1 MNHAA
6 GAGGGSSPP
15 TAWIVI
21 DAWLPSGRSTRAY
34 AVVLGARSPAQSAP
48 SSVTGARSIGQPK
61 TSRPQC
67 MYVSESL
74 HINAETSP
82 VWPSYAAGTPITA
95 SRKWPSR
102 LCVASGSS
110 EWKSTS

>member
-1 MNHAA
+1 L
-6 GAGGGSSPP
+6 P

-21 DAWLPSGRSTRAY
+21 DAWLPSGRSTRAS

-48 SSVTGARSIGQPK
+48 SSVMGARSIGQPK

-74 HINAETSP
+74 HINAETSGT
-82 VWPSYAAGTPITA
+82 VTEVRVAAGDTVGTGDVLI
-95 SRKWPSR
+95 
-102 LCVASGSS
+102 VI
-110 EWKSTS
+110 E